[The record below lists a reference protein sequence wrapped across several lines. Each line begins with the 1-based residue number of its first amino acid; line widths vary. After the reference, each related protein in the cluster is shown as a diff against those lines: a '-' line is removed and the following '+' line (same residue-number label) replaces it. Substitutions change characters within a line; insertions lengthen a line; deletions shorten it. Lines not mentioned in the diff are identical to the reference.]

1 MSREKDSP
9 AKKKLK
15 EFKYKPP
22 FRHAY
27 LAPMLQMMN
36 YETHPTAR
44 FLGPPK
50 DRKGDTGW
58 LTPPRQKTPIPRRRG
73 GNPIRR
79 NEPIEGFHAGT
90 GKGNLDK
97 YDVPREDNW
106 SAANYGSEG
115 RRGTKAGTKMAK
127 YYASQTAADFRAR
140 KHREHI
146 DREERERAE
155 DPPIP
160 PRIKKKLIEEFL
172 KKEEEKKRQ
181 RQMDMEDEDRRQ
193 ELMNQPRNPRKPGV
207 GFG

>member
-15 EFKYKPP
+15 GMKYKPP

-27 LAPMLQMMN
+27 LAPMLQAMN
-36 YETHPTAR
+36 YETHPR
-44 FLGPPK
+44 VNIPK
-50 DRKGDTGW
+50 GLRHSRGRGGK
-58 LTPPRQKTPIPRRRG
+58 PIPC
-73 GNPIRR
+73 
-79 NEPIEGFHAGT
+79 NEPIEAFYAGT
-90 GKGNLDK
+90 AMGNLDM
-97 YDVPREDNW
+97 YAAPREGNW

-115 RRGTKAGTKMAK
+115 RRGTKGGTKMAK
-127 YYASQTAADFRAR
+127 HYASQTAADFRAR

-181 RQMDMEDEDRRQ
+181 RQMDMEDEERRQ

>member
-1 MSREKDSP
+1 MALPKDNP

-15 EFKYKPP
+15 GMKHKPP

-27 LAPMLQMMN
+27 LAPMLQMTN

-44 FLGPPK
+44 ALGPPK
-50 DRKGDTGW
+50 DREGDTGW

-73 GNPIRR
+73 GNPKRR
-79 NEPIEGFHAGT
+79 NEPIEAFHAGT
-90 GKGNLDK
+90 AKGNLDK
-97 YDVPREDNW
+97 YATPREDNW
-106 SAANYGSEG
+106 SAADYGSEG
-115 RRGTKAGTKMAK
+115 RRGTKAGTKMARE
-127 YYASQTAADFRAR
+127 YASQTAADFRAR

-172 KKEEEKKRQ
+172 KKEAGK
-181 RQMDMEDEDRRQ
+181 DRG
-193 ELMNQPRNPRKPGV
+193 LS
-207 GFG
+207 